1 MFLLLFLCWI
11 VFNQSFTLEIVLFGL
26 VISGAIYLF
35 MCKFMD
41 YSIKKDIFIMR
52 KIPGIVH
59 YVLILFWE
67 IIKANVTIF
76 KLFGT
81 LGKERE
87 PVIVSF
93 RTGLKTRL
101 GRTLLA
107 NSITLT
113 PGTITIKMEGNL
125 LTVHCFDKSLAK
137 GINDSVFERHIK
149 KLEEG
154 A

>member
-11 VFNQSFTLEIVLFGL
+11 VFNQNFTLEIVLFGL
-26 VISGAIYLF
+26 AISGAIYFF

-41 YSIKKDIFIMR
+41 YSIKKDLFIMR
-52 KIPGIVH
+52 KIPQIVH
-59 YVLILFWE
+59 YVLILFIE

-93 RTGLKTRL
+93 RTDLKTRL

-113 PGTITIKMEGNL
+113 PGTITVKMEGNL
-125 LTVHCFDKSLAK
+125 LTVHCFDKSLAAGLK
-137 GINDSVFERHIK
+137 DSVFERKIK